1 VRHLHLLPLHR
12 AAIFFHAGKLALHR
26 STNACTMA
34 CGHQGEPEF
43 PLSHADAPAIEPMVK
58 TLLFATVPP
67 RSPLVMPAIEPG
79 WERSLQVSLPSSPRA
94 QPHLFSIPCFFCA
107 LDV

>member
-1 VRHLHLLPLHR
+1 
-12 AAIFFHAGKLALHR
+12 
-26 STNACTMA
+26 
-34 CGHQGEPEF
+34 
-43 PLSHADAPAIEPMVK
+43 
-58 TLLFATVPP
+58 
-67 RSPLVMPAIEPG
+67 VMPAIEPG